1 MSQFSSLR
9 LASALFVLLL
19 TEGPALAREPSE
31 IPNPRLKN
39 SWIVD
44 EGALLSVS
52 EHNEINALINQTER
66 QTGAE
71 MVVVLL
77 NTIGSKDPKTFAVD
91 LFQQWGIGK
100 KGADN
105 GLLLLN
111 VRDQRRVEVETG
123 YGLEGVLPDVRV
135 QQILRNEMVPHLKEN
150 KFGPAFLNGVRAF
163 TRKIEATYDPDA
175 PKPLPAPFAWLKEH
189 FWLATIIYSIPLL
202 FLLAMVGRIL
212 WVYAFQKELAR
223 LPEQIGGA
231 ALIYGIPALVMGAVQ
246 VGVLNLS
253 FLYGGLV
260 FGAGGLGIAAIRYW
274 ANTFRYKPRA
284 CPQCSQPMSRIGDP
298 KEEFR
303 FFNSAQAFEEKLEA
317 RDFDVW
323 TCACG
328 GVKIDEYEGRH
339 SARFQRCRHCSVRA
353 EFLSSHAVLR
363 AATYQATGLEKSH
376 FKCMAC
382 RNEREE
388 EKILPMLVQSSSGS
402 SGGSSSGSSSGGSF
416 GGGRSGGGGSGSSY

>member
-1 MSQFSSLR
+1 MRHAILGFFLLL
-9 LASALFVLLL
+9 LAS
-19 TEGPALAREPSE
+19 PSALAREASE

-52 EHNEINALINQTER
+52 EHSEINALITQTEAN
-66 QTGAE
+66 TGAE
-71 MVVVLL
+71 IAVVLL

-91 LFQQWGIGK
+91 LFKHWGIGK
-100 KGADN
+100 KGVDN

-163 TRKIEATYDPDA
+163 TRKIEASYDPDA
-175 PKPLPAPFAWLKEH
+175 PKPVPGPLAWLKEN
-189 FWLATIIYSIPLL
+189 FWLSTIIYAIPLL
-202 FLLAMVGRIL
+202 FLLAMTLRIL
-212 WVYAFQKELAR
+212 WVYAYQKELAR

-246 VGVLNLS
+246 VGILNLS
-253 FLYGGLV
+253 LLYGGLV
-260 FGAGGLGIAAIRYW
+260 FGAGGLVIAAIRYW
-274 ANTFRYKPRA
+274 ANTFRYKPRV
-284 CPQCSQPMSRIGDP
+284 CPKCSQLMSRISDP
-298 KEEFR
+298 KDEFR

-323 TCACG
+323 TCTCG
-328 GVKIDEYEGRH
+328 TVKIDEYEGRQSSKFH
-339 SARFQRCRHCSVRA
+339 RCKRCAVRA
-353 EFLSSHAVLR
+353 EFLSSHARVR
-363 AATYQATGLEKSH
+363 EPTYEAAGLEKNH
-376 FKCMAC
+376 YKCMAC
-382 RNEREE
+382 KGERDEE
-388 EKILPMLVQSSSGS
+388 HILPMLVHSSSSS
-402 SGGSSSGSSSGGSF
+402 SGGSSSGGSSGGSF
-416 GGGRSGGGGSGSSY
+416 GGGSSGGGGSGSNY